1 MEKKY
6 VVVTALAQYR
16 MRYAIPMDELQK
28 LNPAAPVD
36 PAWALDSVT
45 CNDVKEFSQLWL
57 GETIVD
63 HEVVSEQKILEK
75 FDSDNDYQAGWS
87 TEKKLEYINNWRED
101 HK

>member
-6 VVVTALAQYR
+6 VLVTAMAQYR

-36 PAWALDSVT
+36 PKWALDSVT

-63 HEVVSEQKILEK
+63 HEVLSEQQILEK
-75 FDSDNDYQAGWS
+75 FDSDNDYLAGWS
-87 TEKKLEYINNWRED
+87 TEKKLSYIHDWQET